1 MKRLLIVALVASTI
15 YLPVLAQKKGADD
28 FNDLI
33 RRYYTAWSTLNPD
46 NASFLYAKD
55 ASLVFFDIAPLKYSG
70 GWQEYRDNFKK
81 NVAPGF
87 SSLTLA
93 PNSDLKVT
101 RRGNIALTTLT
112 FHMSAKQ
119 KGVKHFVLISFPEI
133 DLEFPLQSAKRA
145 AEEHLRQ
152 SGMTYTILQPACFSE
167 VWLSRPLGFDIAN
180 AKARIYGKGESKI
193 SWISFQ
199 DVAKFAAAALDAPAA
214 RNAVIQLGG
223 PEALSPLEVVKLAEE
238 ITGKQ
243 FTIEHVPEDAIRAQY
258 QAATDPMEKSVA
270 ALMLFYAGGSA
281 IDMTETLRVLLIRP
295 LKAVREHLQASV
307 AVGHSV

>member
-87 SSLTLA
+87 SSLTLV

-119 KGVKHFVLISFPEI
+119 KDGTAIDFDGRHTIVWEKKGGQWLII
-133 DLEFPLQSAKRA
+133 
-145 AEEHLRQ
+145 H
-152 SGMTYTILQPACFSE
+152 
-167 VWLSRPLGFDIAN
+167 
-180 AKARIYGKGESKI
+180 
-193 SWISFQ
+193 
-199 DVAKFAAAALDAPAA
+199 
-214 RNAVIQLGG
+214 
-223 PEALSPLEVVKLAEE
+223 
-238 ITGKQ
+238 
-243 FTIEHVPEDAIRAQY
+243 EHVSKP
-258 QAATDPMEKSVA
+258 
-270 ALMLFYAGGSA
+270 LF
-281 IDMTETLRVLLIRP
+281 
-295 LKAVREHLQASV
+295 
-307 AVGHSV
+307 